1 MAVVGRS
8 RREDTPLYRCCSY
21 RSRAALRTP
30 LAVYPSL
37 PFLTPT
43 LWLILPIQQSPR
55 HPRRLRPAQ
64 SRPDP
69 HCVPQ
74 FQRQRRPQLSQR
86 TERSWSAEDDPV
98 AYPPAVLADACGL
111 HPEWPK
117 LGIKQ
122 QQQEGRCCAVLGGT
136 PTQTGS
142 KDSGVG
148 YWRDH
153 RWVRCIPITWNH
165 GLQIQ

>member
-8 RREDTPLYRCCSY
+8 RREDTPLYCCCSY

-30 LAVYPSL
+30 LAVSL
-37 PFLTPT
+37 SLSFLTPT
-43 LWLILPIQQSPR
+43 LWLTLPIQQSPR
-55 HPRRLRPAQ
+55 HPRRLCPTQ

-69 HCVPQ
+69 HCLPQ
-74 FQRQRRPQLSQR
+74 FQCQRRPRLSQR
-86 TERSWSAEDDPV
+86 TEHPWTAEDDPF
-98 AYPPAVLADACGL
+98 PHPTAVLADACGL
-111 HPEWPK
+111 HPEQPE
-117 LGIKQ
+117 LGIEQ

-136 PTQTGS
+136 PAEAGS
-142 KDSGVG
+142 EDSGVG

-153 RWVRCIPITWNH
+153 RWVRYIPITWNY